1 MQQIPKFNCLLT
13 ALKERARA
21 TIWQESL
28 SNTECLNHFHS
39 LFANPALQRINK
51 HTQRQKSRLLL
62 KEEKLEMSK
71 VVSKRR
77 NQFVAERES
86 KAPFSPLLT
95 FRHVPN

>member
-13 ALKERARA
+13 ALKERVELPFGRKVYQIRSVS
-21 TIWQESL
+21 TTSIV
-28 SNTECLNHFHS
+28 
-39 LFANPALQRINK
+39 ALQRNNK

-62 KEEKLEMSK
+62 LNEEKLEMSK